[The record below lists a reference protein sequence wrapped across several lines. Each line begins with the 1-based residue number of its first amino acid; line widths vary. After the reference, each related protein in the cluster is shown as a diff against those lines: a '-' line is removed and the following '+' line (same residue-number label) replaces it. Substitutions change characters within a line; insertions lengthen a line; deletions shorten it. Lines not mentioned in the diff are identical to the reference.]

1 MLLDLVNR
9 IGSERKVLDIEVWVL
24 SRSTRGRPGNV
35 LGTSQINL
43 PGTSLEHQIKTSPGR
58 HFRTSPGRHFRMSPG
73 RKIGT
78 SRDGQVGSL
87 GDSLKIA
94 KVVPIFK
101 SESRVLC
108 NNYRPISLVS
118 NISKLIGK
126 LMHKRVCNFLEQ
138 QNCIHIAQFDF
149 CISFSTN
156 NALMS
161 VTENIQSQLDQKKFW
176 AGVSVDL

>member
-1 MLLDLVNR
+1 MRFEYSQGLLGD
-9 IGSERKVLDIEVWVL
+9 
-24 SRSTRGRPGNV
+24 V
-35 LGTSQINL
+35 LGTSWAR
-43 PGTSLEHQIKTSPGR
+43 PKSTSQGHPLNIRLRRPLDAILGR
-58 HFRTSPGRHFRMSPG
+58 PQDAILGCPQDVRLGRP
-73 RKIGT
+73 
-78 SRDGQVGSL
+78 RDGQVGSL

-126 LMHKRVCNFLEQ
+126 LMHKRVYNFLEQ
-138 QNCIHIAQFDF
+138 QNCFHIAQFDF